1 MSGMSAATQKG
12 PIPSFTRHWQHVRA
26 NLFLNQVPPNQILSN
41 GNRMKLA
48 IGADH
53 AGYDMKCQ
61 IVPWL
66 EESGHEVVD
75 VGAHD
80 LDPADDFPDFA
91 EAVGQSLKAE
101 HAERGLMI
109 CGSGVGASIASN
121 KVGGVRA
128 ALCHDTYTARQ
139 GVEHNDMN
147 VLCLGG
153 RVIGIETAKEVISAF
168 LGASFMAEERFQRR
182 VSKVGDIEQGM
193 TGKR

>member
-1 MSGMSAATQKG
+1 
-12 PIPSFTRHWQHVRA
+12 
-26 NLFLNQVPPNQILSN
+26 
-41 GNRMKLA
+41 MKLA

-53 AGYDMKCQ
+53 AGFDLKLQ

-66 EESGHEVVD
+66 QDAGYDVVD
-75 VGAHD
+75 VGAHS

-91 EAVGQSLKAE
+91 AALGKTLNVGE
-101 HAERGLMI
+101 AERGVMI
-109 CGSGVGASIASN
+109 CGSGVGATIASN
-121 KVGGVRA
+121 KVSGVRA

-168 LGASFMAEERFQRR
+168 LGASFTPEERFLRR
-182 VSKVGDIEQGM
+182 IGKVGEIEQGM
-193 TGKR
+193 GK